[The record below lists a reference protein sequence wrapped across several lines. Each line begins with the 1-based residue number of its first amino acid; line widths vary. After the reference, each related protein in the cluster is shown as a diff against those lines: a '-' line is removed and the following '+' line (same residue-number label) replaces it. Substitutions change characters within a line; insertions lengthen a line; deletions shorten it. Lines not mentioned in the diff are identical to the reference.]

1 MRMGSLTGFFTRVHS
16 IEELS
21 SSRERV
27 TAVPLGIPVT
37 RLSDPFDQK
46 KATNKDTDQ

>member
-1 MRMGSLTGFFTRVHS
+1 MRMGSLTGFFHPSPLDRGTTFLERTRHGS
-16 IEELS
+16 A
-21 SSRERV
+21 
-27 TAVPLGIPVT
+27 TGIFLT